1 MCNKPVLQLFA
12 FLIIKIRKSKIFKY
26 KHGYATSVVYC
37 CAVRLFPT
45 RHHVLDIPQG
55 TMF

>member
-12 FLIIKIRKSKIFKY
+12 FLTIKIRKSKIFKY
-26 KHGYATSVVYC
+26 KHATSVVYC

-45 RHHVLDIPQG
+45 RHHV
-55 TMF
+55 